1 MTCSGCC
8 SGVETVFDA
17 RVAARDL
24 RRYRRRGPHGSSRAL
39 IAAIRS
45 AGVQGASL
53 LDIGAGVG
61 AVTHELMDAG
71 ATRATIADASAAY
84 AEAARAEATRRGH
97 GNQLD
102 VHVGDFVTIADELPA
117 ADVVTLDRVI
127 CCYPDMPSLVARST
141 AHAQRLYGVVYPR
154 TAWWVRLVAAAGNV
168 TRRLSG
174 NPFRS
179 YLHPEHGIDA
189 AVRQA
194 GFRRRYL
201 TRRLVW
207 IAAVYERSL

>member
-1 MTCSGCC
+1 M
-8 SGVETVFDA
+8 FDS
-17 RVAARDL
+17 RVAERDL

-39 IAAIRS
+39 IAALRS
-45 AGVQGASL
+45 AGVQRASL

-61 AVTHELMDAG
+61 AVTHELLDAG
-71 ATRATIADASAAY
+71 ATHAMIADASAAY
-84 AEAARAEATRRGH
+84 AAAARAEAARRGH
-97 GNQLD
+97 AKQLD
-102 VHVGDFVTIADELPA
+102 VHVGDFVTMAEKLPV

-141 AHAQRLYGVVYPR
+141 AHARRLYGVVYPR
-154 TAWWVRLVAAAGNV
+154 NSWWVRLVGAAGNV
-168 TRRLSG
+168 MRRLSG

-179 YLHPEHGIDA
+179 YVHPEQGIDA

-207 IAAVYERSL
+207 IAAVYERSPSP

>member
-1 MTCSGCC
+1 MNCSAACC
-8 SGVETVFDA
+8 GVDSVFDS
-17 RVAARDL
+17 RVAERDL

-39 IAAIRS
+39 ISAIRS

-71 ATRATIADASAAY
+71 VTHAMIADASAAY
-84 AEAARAEATRRGH
+84 AEAARSEATRRGH
-97 GNQLD
+97 GKQLD
-102 VHVGDFVTIADELPA
+102 VHVGDFVTMAEELPV

-127 CCYPDMPSLVARST
+127 CCYPDMPELVARST
-141 AHAQRLYGVVYPR
+141 AHARRLYGVVYPR
-154 TAWWVRLVAAAGNV
+154 NAWWVRLVAAGGNIM
-168 TRRLSG
+168 RRLTG
-174 NPFRS
+174 NAFRS
-179 YLHPEHGIDA
+179 YMHPEHGIDA
-189 AVRQA
+189 AVRHA